1 MTDDL
6 ASGFQS
12 VDRAPEFALFSGCL
26 DLIDSLPFSLSAS
39 ARVMTCLAPLPGA
52 EYWRSVVDSGTTP
65 SASERGGS
73 WAPCLR
79 VSRG

>member
-1 MTDDL
+1 MKQKKGKGMTHDL

-12 VDRAPEFALFSGCL
+12 VDRASEFALFSGCL

-52 EYWRSVVDSGTTP
+52 EFWRSVVTRQDVINGMKYP
-65 SASERGGS
+65 
-73 WAPCLR
+73 WI
-79 VSRG
+79 